1 MECFNCHKRGHFAR
15 ECRTPRNQD
24 SKNKEPTRRT
34 MPVEETTLNALVSQ
48 CDGFSYNWSDQAE
61 EVNQIFDFMAYSS
74 TNSSSSTNSE
84 LKSLLNETNEPKTAR
99 NEDGAPIIKDWV
111 SEIEE
116 EVVPKIKTVEMSGL
130 ISLNAARPVN
140 TVQLGTAVNN
150 AGPMKNVIN
159 NAYSSARRPFNKITP
174 ANNSNFTK
182 KVNTVKGTKVNTV
195 RPKAVISAVKENKG
209 NAVKASACWVWIP
222 KHKVLDH
229 VSRNNGTSMSFK
241 RFDYG
246 NLQQDF
252 KDKGVIDIRCSRHM
266 TGNRSYLIDYEEID
280 RGFVAFGGNSKGG
293 KITGKGGLTCLF
305 AKSTPDESN
314 LWHKRLGHG
323 IKREF
328 SVARTPQQNRV
339 AERTNKTLI
348 EAVKT
353 MLADSK
359 LPTTF
364 WAEAVNTA
372 CYVQNKVL
380 VIKHYNKTPYELFLG
395 RKHDLSFMR
404 PFGCPVTILNTIDHL
419 GTKACDDAGRRKRR
433 MLKIQNEDSEVTS
446 TIEPKVNQEKDANVN
461 STNNIKNVNV
471 AGIVDNVVAE
481 NIVYGRVDD
490 LNMPE
495 LDCTSNKKNDK
506 EFRGQIE
513 EPKKVVQALKDPSWI
528 EAIQEELLQFKL
540 QEVWTLVELHNGKR
554 AIGTKWVIRNK
565 KDKRGIGI
573 KNKARLVAQGYTQ
586 EEGID
591 YDEIFAPVA
600 RIEAIRL
607 FLAYASFKDFVVYQR
622 MSRLTFFLGLQVKQK
637 EDGIF
642 ISQDKYVN
650 KILNKFGFSDVKTT
664 RTPIETQKALLK
676 DADGKDVD
684 EHLYRSMIGSLM
696 YLTSSR
702 ILSSAKTTAWNE
714 FSSTMASAVI
724 CLATNQKFNFSKY
737 IFDNMV
743 KNLEGGVKFI
753 MYPRFVQV
761 FLDKQVEGMSK
772 HKEIY
777 VTPSHTK
784 KVVANMKR
792 QGKDFSGMDTP
803 LFPTMIVQA
812 QQQVGEGSEV
822 PTDSHHTPTTTQP
835 SISKPQKIQSRRKQ
849 RKDNENPQL
858 NGPTEPVTDDTEN
871 VAILDLEKTKT
882 SQAAKITDLKKR
894 VKKLEGK
901 RKSKPSRLKRLF
913 NIGRSARVVS
923 SEDEEVTLVD
933 ETQGRY
939 GDNLMFDTGVLDN
952 EQDMAEKE
960 VDMAEKD
967 ASTEKEVSTADLV
980 ITAVDELT
988 LAQTLIEIKV
998 AKPKAVTTAATTTT
1012 IAVAKP
1018 KARGVIVQEPNAEL
1032 EEEEKLAR
1040 QKEED
1045 ANIAEWDN
1053 VQAMMDA
1060 DYELAARLQAKEQG
1074 ELTIKEKLRL
1084 FVELMNKRK
1093 KHFARLRAEE
1103 QRRKPPTKA
1112 QKRNTM
1118 STYLKNMAG
1127 YKHNQLKT
1135 KSFEDIQIET
1145 RTEGSSKR
1153 VGEELESKNL
1163 KKQKLDENVEA
1174 EVDDDQ

>member
-84 LKSLLNETNEPKTAR
+84 VSNDLNCCSSCLECVENLKEQNEQLIKDLRTARISVVSYKTGLESVEARLLKSLLNETNEPKTAR

-150 AGPMKNVIN
+150 AGPMKNV
-159 NAYSSARRPFNKITP
+159 
-174 ANNSNFTK
+174 
-182 KVNTVKGTKVNTV
+182 NTV

-209 NAVKASACWVWIP
+209 NAVKASACWVWRP

-229 VSRNNGTSMSFK
+229 VSRNNGTSMAIYNKISRIK
-241 RFDYG
+241 RW
-246 NLQQDF
+246 
-252 KDKGVIDIRCSRHM
+252 IDIRCSRHM

-293 KITGKGGLTCLF
+293 KITGKGI
-305 AKSTPDESN
+305 EN
-314 LWHKRLGHG
+314 LIDLKVKVIRCDN
-323 IKREF
+323 RTEF
-328 SVARTPQQNRV
+328 K
-339 AERTNKTLI
+339 NKVMNQFCEMK
-348 EAVKT
+348 EAAKT

-372 CYVQNKVL
+372 CYVQNRVL
-380 VIKHYNKTPYELFLG
+380 VIKPHNKTPYELFLG
-395 RKHDLSFMR
+395 RKSALSFMR
-404 PFGCPVTILNTIDHL
+404 PFGCLVTIFNTIDHL
-419 GTKACDDAGRRKRR
+419 DALTNSMNYKPVVAGNQSNGNAGTKACDDAGRRKRR

-495 LDCTSNKKNDK
+495 LDCSSTKGIQLD
-506 EFRGQIE
+506 
-513 EPKKVVQALKDPSWI
+513 

-650 KILNKFGFSDVKTT
+650 EILNKFGFSDVKTT

-702 ILSSAKTTAWNE
+702 AKLRKEDTTEVSFLGCRLISWQCKKQTVVAN
-714 FSSTMASAVI
+714 STTEAEYIAAS
-724 CLATNQKFNFSKY
+724 
-737 IFDNMV
+737 
-743 KNLEGGVKFI
+743 NL
-753 MYPRFVQV
+753 

-772 HKEIY
+772 HKEVY

-784 KVVANMKR
+784 KVFANIK
-792 QGKDFSGMDTP
+792 SLPTHSNNP
-803 LFPTMIVQA
+803 LLSDEDRLKLTELM
-812 QQQVGEGSEV
+812 ELCTSL
-822 PTDSHHTPTTTQP
+822 S
-835 SISKPQKIQSRRKQ
+835 Q
-849 RKDNENPQL
+849 R
-858 NGPTEPVTDDTEN
+858 V
-871 VAILDLEKTKT
+871 LDLEKTKT
-882 SQAAKITDLKKR
+882 SQVAEITKLKKR

-901 RKSKPSRLKRLF
+901 RKSKPLGIKILF
-913 NIGRSARVVS
+913 KIGRYAQIVS
-923 SEDEEVTLVD
+923 SEDEGLGDQEDASKQGRKIADIDANAEVTLVD
-933 ETQGRY
+933 ETQGRN
-939 GDNLMFDTGVLDN
+939 DEEMFDT
-952 EQDMAEKE
+952 
-960 VDMAEKD
+960 
-967 ASTEKEVSTADLV
+967 
-980 ITAVDELT
+980 
-988 LAQTLIEIKV
+988 AQLE
-998 AKPKAVTTAATTTT
+998 
-1012 IAVAKP
+1012 
-1018 KARGVIVQEPNAEL
+1018 AEL

-1040 QKEED
+1040 QREED

-1053 VQAMMDA
+1053 VQAIMDA
-1060 DYELAARLQAKEQG
+1060 DYEL
-1074 ELTIKEKLRL
+1074 
-1084 FVELMNKRK
+1084 
-1093 KHFARLRAEE
+1093 AEE

-1118 STYLKNMAG
+1118 STYLKNIAG

-1135 KSFEDIQIET
+1135 KSFEDIQMLFDKEMKRVNTFVDMDTELVKDNEI
-1145 RTEGSSKR
+1145 RSEGSSKR
-1153 VGEELESKNL
+1153 EDTELEY
-1163 KKQKLDENVEA
+1163 
-1174 EVDDDQ
+1174 